1 MTWEYLLWLSAAA
14 LALLTSAVCNGAEI
28 AAYTTNRVRLRIRAA
43 MQPPDRS
50 ALLLQAELGR
60 PGRLV
65 ATLMVLNNATTYV
78 LAMAV
83 PHLIG
88 DVASSAWE
96 QLVVDVV
103 VITPLILVF
112 SEMFPKQYF
121 RLEADRLAYVFARP
135 LWFFRS
141 LLLWTGVLPLIE
153 LVAGVIERAAGLKRE
168 HEHIGDARMRISAL
182 LREGTSSGVMSES
195 QVTLVD
201 RALAIRS
208 RAVDDEMVPWDRVV
222 FIGVDWDR
230 ARAIRVAAAFD
241 YAYFPVLDRAGKV
254 AGVLRQIDLFLKP
267 GATPSTLIAEPV
279 RFPSGMSV
287 REALAEL
294 TRRRAQF
301 GVIERDGRPV
311 GVVTIRELVEPLT
324 GQLADW

>member
-1 MTWEYLLWLSAAA
+1 VHSETEELLFD
-14 LALLTSAVCNGAEI
+14 I
-28 AAYTTNRVRLRIRAA
+28 A
-43 MQPPDRS
+43 
-50 ALLLQAELGR
+50 
-60 PGRLV
+60 
-65 ATLMVLNNATTYV
+65 
-78 LAMAV
+78 
-83 PHLIG
+83 
-88 DVASSAWE
+88 
-96 QLVVDVV
+96 
-103 VITPLILVF
+103 VITPVVLVF
-112 SEMFPKQYF
+112 GESFPKEYA
-121 RLEADRLAYVFARP
+121 RLEADRLAYAAARP

-141 LLLWTGVLPLIE
+141 LLQWTGVLPLIE
-153 LVAGVIERAAGLKRE
+153 FVAGAIERAAGLKRE
-168 HEHIGDARMRISAL
+168 HEHIGDARVRISSL

-208 RAVDDEMVPWDRVV
+208 RVVDDEMVPWDRVV
-222 FIGVDWDR
+222 FIGVEWDR

-267 GATPSTLIAEPV
+267 GATPSTLMAEAV
-279 RFPSGMSV
+279 RFRSGMSV

-301 GVIERDGRPV
+301 GVIEREGRPT